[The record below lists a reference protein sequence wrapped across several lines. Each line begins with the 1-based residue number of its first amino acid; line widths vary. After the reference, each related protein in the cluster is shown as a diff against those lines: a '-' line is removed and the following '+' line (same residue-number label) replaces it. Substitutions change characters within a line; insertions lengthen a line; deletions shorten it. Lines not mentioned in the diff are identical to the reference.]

1 MEAEVL
7 PSRTIS
13 LQAVDDFAQRLLLA
27 RARGLLD
34 DRLGQP
40 FGAGDPH
47 GVFAD
52 AGDLQLLLAP
62 DLVCL
67 MRDLHQAAR
76 CGVQEQPL
84 ERIAVIERGD
94 QLPPLRVQLRDPA
107 LKVQELPALD
117 AVQLLLERQ
126 HATCPLHTRAHAH
139 PAASQ
144 PMKPIMKSRSDSP
157 IVR

>member
-1 MEAEVL
+1 MTSSSACF
-7 PSRTIS
+7 S
-13 LQAVDDFAQRLLLA
+13 L
-27 RARGLLD
+27 RARGLPV

-40 FGAGDPH
+40 LGARDPR
-47 GVFAD
+47 GVLAD
-52 AGDLQLLLAP
+52 ADDLQLLLAP

-67 MRDLHQAAR
+67 PRDRHQAAR
-76 CGVQEQPL
+76 GGVQEQPL
-84 ERIAVIERGD
+84 QRIAVVERGD
-94 QLPPLRVQLRDPA
+94 QLSPQRVQLRDPA

-117 AVQLLLERQ
+117 AVQLLLKRQ
-126 HATCPLHTRAHAH
+126 HATCPLRTRAHAH